1 MYQWKYTVLDPE
13 YFLIV
18 FETLRGCSFS
28 KFPHSLIFIR
38 RLFIRKTIFRDVDS
52 DVRGVYEPH
61 RTRSVD
67 TKAEYPHKRLILNIF
82 VRLFGVLRV
91 VYSPLLGS
99 FSFCEID
106 GQERLLG
113 WTLLSPFA
121 WVDQRHRKNR
131 PQSVETVMQPP
142 PPHTLFRFFFHWR
155 PIHKRTGVQHGHFRL
170 EANAFTPFH
179 SDRRSFWSRREFR
192 TDETDR
198 QFLFA
203 ESDFQARLEKRPW
216 KFLNALSYESRRI
229 WGGGFLVPPLPSPLY
244 EIGRQKSPPRRRRDI
259 NGDVIARDIRTR
271 FSVVD
276 VSFANVGTLADFY
289 LQSILVDF

>member
-142 PPHTLFRFFFHWR
+142 HTRFFVFFPLTADSQKDGGTARALPFRGERIHPISLR
-155 PIHKRTGVQHGHFRL
+155 PPFLLEQTRVSYKRDRSAILVCRKRFPGEARKTALEGLKCTFIRVQTNLGGGLSRSPAAVSFVRNRSTEIAAVPTSRHKRRRNRARHS
-170 EANAFTPFH
+170 NPF
-179 SDRRSFWSRREFR
+179 F
-192 TDETDR
+192 
-198 QFLFA
+198 
-203 ESDFQARLEKRPW
+203 
-216 KFLNALSYESRRI
+216 
-229 WGGGFLVPPLPSPLY
+229 
-244 EIGRQKSPPRRRRDI
+244 RRRR
-259 NGDVIARDIRTR
+259 
-271 FSVVD
+271 
-276 VSFANVGTLADFY
+276 
-289 LQSILVDF
+289 

>member
-142 PPHTLFRFFFHWR
+142 HTRFFVFFSIDGR
-155 PIHKRTGVQHGHFRL
+155 FTKGRGYSTG
-170 EANAFTPFH
+170 T
-179 SDRRSFWSRREFR
+179 
-192 TDETDR
+192 
-198 QFLFA
+198 
-203 ESDFQARLEKRPW
+203 
-216 KFLNALSYESRRI
+216 
-229 WGGGFLVPPLPSPLY
+229 
-244 EIGRQKSPPRRRRDI
+244 
-259 NGDVIARDIRTR
+259 
-271 FSVVD
+271 SV
-276 VSFANVGTLADFY
+276 
-289 LQSILVDF
+289 